1 VLTLLWIRVFKV
13 CLTIVGTPQQGALH
27 EEMWFASSYHTE
39 MALRLGALWVA
50 VSSTVQFML
59 GHSPTK
65 AFQAVIVREM
75 LARFWGVRRAV
86 LALKNSGSRV
96 CDPILGLPDDRV
108 QPTVCPEEAA
118 R

>member
-1 VLTLLWIRVFKV
+1 VHSPGKGAHPSMDQGVQGVLNHSR
-13 CLTIVGTPQQGALH
+13 H

-50 VSSTVQFML
+50 VSSTIQFML

-65 AFQAVIVREM
+65 AFQADIVREM